1 MFRYNEQKY
10 GNRVR
15 KHSTNG
21 KKIKGNEMK
30 YQWYLFDLDGTLT
43 DPKEGI
49 TKCFRYALEKMG
61 VESPA
66 LTELERYIGPPL
78 VKSFAEYFSE
88 EDAKRAVAYYRE
100 RFREVGIFENGVYD
114 GVEEMLKAAKAS
126 GKKLA
131 LATSKPQHFAQI
143 IMDHYGLAQYI
154 DVLVGSRGDGQTKAD
169 VIRQVFIE
177 AGLEEESKQQAIMVG
192 DRLHDIEGAKECGI
206 DSLGV
211 RFGYAKENEL
221 EEAGADYIVATTQ
234 ELKEFILTH

>member
-1 MFRYNEQKY
+1 
-10 GNRVR
+10 
-15 KHSTNG
+15 
-21 KKIKGNEMK
+21 MK

-61 VESPA
+61 VESPE
-66 LTELERYIGPPL
+66 LSELERYIGPPL
-78 VKSFAEYFSE
+78 IKSFQEYFSE
-88 EDAKRAVAYYRE
+88 EDAKKAVEYYRE
-100 RFREVGIFENGVYD
+100 RFRDIGIFENGVYD
-114 GVEEMLKAAKAS
+114 GIADMLQTAKAQ

-143 IMDHYGLAQYI
+143 IMDHYGLSQYI
-154 DVLVGSRGDGQTKAD
+154 DVLVGSRADGQTKAD
-169 VIRQVFIE
+169 VIRQVFAE
-177 AGLEEESKQQAIMVG
+177 AGLDEVSKKQAIMVG

-221 EEAGADYIVATTQ
+221 EEAGADHIVATTE
-234 ELKEFILTH
+234 ELREFIQNH

>member
-1 MFRYNEQKY
+1 MR
-10 GNRVR
+10 
-15 KHSTNG
+15 
-21 KKIKGNEMK
+21 

-66 LTELERYIGPPL
+66 LAELEKYIGPPL
-78 VKSFAEYFSE
+78 VKSFRDYFSE
-88 EDAKRAVAYYRE
+88 EDAQKAVEYYRE
-100 RFREVGIFENGVYD
+100 RFREIGIFENGVYD
-114 GVEEMLKAAKAS
+114 GIADMLQAAKAQ
-126 GKKLA
+126 GKMLA

-143 IMDHYGLAQYI
+143 IMDHYGLSQYI
-154 DVLVGSRGDGQTKAD
+154 DVLVGSRADGQTKAD
-169 VIRQVFIE
+169 VIRQVFVE
-177 AGLEEESKQQAIMVG
+177 AGLDEEAKKAAIMVG

-221 EEAGADYIVATTQ
+221 EEAGADYIVATTE
-234 ELKEFILTH
+234 ELKAFVIAH

>member
-1 MFRYNEQKY
+1 MR
-10 GNRVR
+10 
-15 KHSTNG
+15 
-21 KKIKGNEMK
+21 

-66 LTELERYIGPPL
+66 LAELEKYIGPPL
-78 VKSFAEYFSE
+78 VKSFRDYFSE
-88 EDAKRAVAYYRE
+88 EDAKKAVEYYRE
-100 RFREVGIFENGVYD
+100 RFRDTGIFENGVYD
-114 GVEEMLKAAKAS
+114 GVEEMLQTAKAQ

-143 IMDHYGLAQYI
+143 IMEHYGLSQYI
-154 DVLVGSRGDGQTKAD
+154 DVLVGSRADGQTKAD
-169 VIRQVFIE
+169 VIRQVFVE
-177 AGLEEESKQQAIMVG
+177 AGLDEATKKSAIMVG

-221 EEAGADYIVATTQ
+221 EEAGADYIVATTE
-234 ELKEFILTH
+234 ELKAFVIAH

>member
-1 MFRYNEQKY
+1 M
-10 GNRVR
+10 R
-15 KHSTNG
+15 KRDAD
-21 KKIKGNEMK
+21 KKSIKGNTME

-61 VESPA
+61 VESPE
-66 LTELERYIGPPL
+66 LSELEQYIGPPL
-78 VKSFAEYFSE
+78 IKSFGEYFSE
-88 EDAKRAVAYYRE
+88 EDAKRAVEYYRE
-100 RFREVGIFENGVYD
+100 RFRETGIFENGVYD
-114 GVEEMLKAAKAS
+114 GIEDMLKAAKES

-131 LATSKPQHFAQI
+131 LATSKPQHFAEI
-143 IMDHYGLAQYI
+143 IMNHYGLAQYI

-169 VIRQVFIE
+169 VIRQVFAE
-177 AGLEEESKQQAIMVG
+177 AGMDETSKHQAIMVG
-192 DRLHDIEGAKECGI
+192 DRLHDIHGAKECGI

-234 ELKEFILTH
+234 ELKEFILSH

>member
-1 MFRYNEQKY
+1 ME
-10 GNRVR
+10 
-15 KHSTNG
+15 
-21 KKIKGNEMK
+21 

-61 VESPA
+61 VESPELAA
-66 LTELERYIGPPL
+66 LEQYIGPPL
-78 VKSFAEYFSE
+78 MKSFQNYFSE
-88 EDAKRAVAYYRE
+88 EDAKKAVGYYRE
-100 RFREVGIFENGVYD
+100 RFRDVGIFENGVYD
-114 GVEEMLKAAKAS
+114 GIEDVLKAAKAN

-143 IMDHYGLAQYI
+143 IMDHYGLSQYI

-169 VIRQVFIE
+169 VIRQVFAE
-177 AGLEEESKQQAIMVG
+177 AGLDAESKKEAIMVG

-221 EEAGADYIVATTQ
+221 EQAGADYIVATTE
-234 ELKEFILTH
+234 ELKAFVLTH

>member
-1 MFRYNEQKY
+1 MRTSM
-10 GNRVR
+10 R
-15 KHSTNG
+15 
-21 KKIKGNEMK
+21 

-66 LTELERYIGPPL
+66 LTELEKYIGPPL
-78 VKSFAEYFSE
+78 IKSFRDYFSE
-88 EDAKRAVAYYRE
+88 EDAKKAVEYYRE
-100 RFREVGIFENGVYD
+100 RFRDVGIFENGVYGGIAD
-114 GVEEMLKAAKAS
+114 MLQAAKAQ

-143 IMDHYGLAQYI
+143 IMDHYGLSQYI
-154 DVLVGSRGDGQTKAD
+154 DVLVGSRADGQTKAD
-169 VIRQVFIE
+169 VIRQVFVE
-177 AGLEEESKQQAIMVG
+177 AGLDEESKKTAIMVG

-206 DSLGV
+206 ASLGV

-221 EEAGADYIVATTQ
+221 EEAGADYIVATTE
-234 ELKEFILTH
+234 ELKAFVLSH

>member
-1 MFRYNEQKY
+1 ME
-10 GNRVR
+10 
-15 KHSTNG
+15 
-21 KKIKGNEMK
+21 

-61 VESPA
+61 VESPELAA
-66 LTELERYIGPPL
+66 LEQYIGPPL
-78 VKSFAEYFSE
+78 MKSFQNYFSE
-88 EDAKRAVAYYRE
+88 EDAKKAVGYYRE
-100 RFREVGIFENGVYD
+100 RFRDVGIFENGVYD
-114 GVEEMLKAAKAS
+114 GIEDVLKAAKAN

-143 IMDHYGLAQYI
+143 IMDHYGLSQYI

-169 VIRQVFIE
+169 VIRQVFAE
-177 AGLEEESKQQAIMVG
+177 AGLDAESKKEAIMVG

-221 EEAGADYIVATTQ
+221 EQAGADYIVATKE
-234 ELKEFILTH
+234 ELKAFVLTH

>member
-1 MFRYNEQKY
+1 ME
-10 GNRVR
+10 
-15 KHSTNG
+15 
-21 KKIKGNEMK
+21 

-61 VESPA
+61 VESPELAA
-66 LTELERYIGPPL
+66 LEQYIGPPL
-78 VKSFAEYFSE
+78 MKSFQNYFSE
-88 EDAKRAVAYYRE
+88 EDAKKAVGYYRE
-100 RFREVGIFENGVYD
+100 RFRDVGIFENGVYD
-114 GVEEMLKAAKAS
+114 GIEDVLKAAKAN

-143 IMDHYGLAQYI
+143 IMDHYGLSQYI

-169 VIRQVFIE
+169 VIRQVFAE
-177 AGLEEESKQQAIMVG
+177 AGLDAESKKEAIMVG

-221 EEAGADYIVATTQ
+221 EEAGADYIVATKE
-234 ELKEFILTH
+234 ELKAFVLTH

>member
-1 MFRYNEQKY
+1 MELTEKKRRLLEKNAKEE
-10 GNRVR
+10 VR
-15 KHSTNG
+15 K
-21 KKIKGNEMK
+21 KMV

-61 VESPA
+61 VESPE
-66 LTELERYIGPPL
+66 LSELEKYIGPPL
-78 VKSFAEYFSE
+78 IKSFADYFSE
-88 EDAKRAVAYYRE
+88 EDAKKAVEYYRE
-100 RFREVGIFENGVYD
+100 RFRDTGIFENGVYD
-114 GVEEMLKAAKAS
+114 GIEDMLRTAKEQ

-169 VIRQVFIE
+169 VIRQVFVE
-177 AGLEEESKQQAIMVG
+177 AGLDDETKKCAIMVG

-221 EEAGADYIVATTQ
+221 EDAGADYIVATAE
-234 ELKEFILTH
+234 ELKAFVLKH

>member
-1 MFRYNEQKY
+1 MDIDREKGTGRNEEKFM
-10 GNRVR
+10 R
-15 KHSTNG
+15 
-21 KKIKGNEMK
+21 

-66 LTELERYIGPPL
+66 LTELEKYIGPPL
-78 VKSFAEYFSE
+78 IKSFRDYFSE
-88 EDAKRAVAYYRE
+88 EDAKKAVEYYRE
-100 RFREVGIFENGVYD
+100 RFRDVGIFENGVYGGIAD
-114 GVEEMLKAAKAS
+114 MLQAAKAQ

-169 VIRQVFIE
+169 VIRQVFVE
-177 AGLEEESKQQAIMVG
+177 AGLDDDAKKCAIMVG

-221 EEAGADYIVATTQ
+221 EEAGADYIVATTE
-234 ELKEFILTH
+234 ELKAFIMEH

>member
-1 MFRYNEQKY
+1 MRTSM
-10 GNRVR
+10 R
-15 KHSTNG
+15 
-21 KKIKGNEMK
+21 

-61 VESPA
+61 VESPE
-66 LTELERYIGPPL
+66 LSELEKYIGPPL
-78 VKSFAEYFSE
+78 VKSFGDYFSE
-88 EDAKRAVAYYRE
+88 EDAKKAVEFYRE
-100 RFREVGIFENGVYD
+100 RFRDTGIFENGVYD
-114 GVEEMLKAAKAS
+114 GVEEMLKAAKKN

-169 VIRQVFIE
+169 VIRQVFVE
-177 AGLEEESKQQAIMVG
+177 AGLDDDAKKCAIMVG

-221 EEAGADYIVATTQ
+221 EEAGADYIVATTE
-234 ELKEFILTH
+234 ELKAFIMEH

>member
-1 MFRYNEQKY
+1 M
-10 GNRVR
+10 V
-15 KHSTNG
+15 
-21 KKIKGNEMK
+21 

-61 VESPA
+61 VESPE
-66 LTELERYIGPPL
+66 LSELEKYIGPPL
-78 VKSFAEYFSE
+78 IKSFADYFSE
-88 EDAKRAVAYYRE
+88 EDAKKAVEYYRE
-100 RFREVGIFENGVYD
+100 RFRDTGIFENGVYD
-114 GVEEMLKAAKAS
+114 GIEDMLRTAKAQ

-169 VIRQVFIE
+169 VIRQVFVE
-177 AGLEEESKQQAIMVG
+177 AGLDDETKKCAIMVG

-221 EEAGADYIVATTQ
+221 EDAGADYIVATAE
-234 ELKEFILTH
+234 ELKAFVLKH

>member
-1 MFRYNEQKY
+1 
-10 GNRVR
+10 
-15 KHSTNG
+15 
-21 KKIKGNEMK
+21 MK

-61 VESPA
+61 AESPE
-66 LTELERYIGPPL
+66 LSELERYIGPPL
-78 VKSFAEYFSE
+78 IKSFQEYFSE
-88 EDAKRAVAYYRE
+88 EDAKKAVEYYRE
-100 RFREVGIFENGVYD
+100 RFRDIGIFENGVYD
-114 GVEEMLKAAKAS
+114 GIADMLQTAKAQ

-143 IMDHYGLAQYI
+143 IMDHYGLSQYI
-154 DVLVGSRGDGQTKAD
+154 DVLVGSRADGQTKAD
-169 VIRQVFIE
+169 VIRQVFAE
-177 AGLEEESKQQAIMVG
+177 AGLDEVSKKQAIMVG

-221 EEAGADYIVATTQ
+221 EEAGADYIVATTE
-234 ELKEFILTH
+234 ELREFIQNH

>member
-1 MFRYNEQKY
+1 ME
-10 GNRVR
+10 
-15 KHSTNG
+15 
-21 KKIKGNEMK
+21 

-61 VESPA
+61 VESPELAA
-66 LTELERYIGPPL
+66 LEQYIGPPL
-78 VKSFAEYFSE
+78 MKSFQNYFSE
-88 EDAKRAVAYYRE
+88 EDAKKAVGYYRE
-100 RFREVGIFENGVYD
+100 RFRDVGIFENGVYD
-114 GVEEMLKAAKAS
+114 GIEDVLKAAKAN

-143 IMDHYGLAQYI
+143 IMDHYGLSQYI

-169 VIRQVFIE
+169 VIRQVFAE
-177 AGLEEESKQQAIMVG
+177 AGLDAESKKEAIMVG

-221 EEAGADYIVATTQ
+221 EDAGADYIVATTE
-234 ELKEFILTH
+234 ELKAFVLTH